1 MLLFKKSKFLFK
13 LFKNLKRSE
22 ELFLFSS
29 FRKFF
34 LIMRK
39 GISKIFF
46 FSNMFNV
53 HISDISFLK
62 IFCLYLKKHTFLQ
75 YKNLIDLTAIDFL
88 NKNLDF
94 RFKLVYNFLSFFQ
107 NRRFLLS
114 LFFSEIS
121 VNSLY
126 SLSFIF
132 KNANWLEREIWD
144 LFGIFFCNHPD
155 LRRILTDYG
164 FEGFP
169 LRKDFPTVGFVEVRY
184 DDEKKSILYE
194 PVSFS
199 QEFRTFSFSSPW
211 PQFH

>member
-164 FEGFP
+164 
-169 LRKDFPTVGFVEVRY
+169 
-184 DDEKKSILYE
+184 
-194 PVSFS
+194 
-199 QEFRTFSFSSPW
+199 
-211 PQFH
+211 

>member
-1 MLLFKKSKFLFK
+1 MPDNARHVHGQMMHVFRLIQDYFCFLNTTVIYPSKQIEYIPAQVQPT
-13 LFKNLKRSE
+13 RD
-22 ELFLFSS
+22 
-29 FRKFF
+29 
-34 LIMRK
+34 
-39 GISKIFF
+39 
-46 FSNMFNV
+46 SN
-53 HISDISFLK
+53 
-62 IFCLYLKKHTFLQ
+62 
-75 YKNLIDLTAIDFL
+75 KNLIDLTAIDFL